1 MIVTRAPL
9 RISLFGGGTDMPEFF
24 CKQEYGAVLSFAIN
38 RYVYITLHP
47 IYKRNG
53 YLLKYS
59 RTENCLN
66 VDEIEHQIIK
76 AVFKRY
82 QIDGV
87 ELSVSADVPAGTG
100 MGSSS
105 AFTISLLLAVKTF
118 LKLPVSAVSVAQE
131 ACDIEINVLKAPIG
145 YQDQFASALGG
156 INHLKFTPD
165 GVEILKSWN
174 EASLVNEFNQRF
186 VLVETGN
193 SRAANL
199 ILEEQRKNISINK
212 DNTNGMLLKMRDMS
226 FTASR
231 MLEASMFEFGGMLT
245 DSWEMKKSLAYSIS
259 NSQVESTIREGM
271 ARGATGAKLGG
282 AGAGGFVIFSVIPG
296 EKNSFINSM
305 VKAGFYVD
313 CPRVSSKGCEVIFN
327 D

>member
-9 RISLFGGGTDMPEFF
+9 RISLFGGGSDMPEFF
-24 CKQEYGAVLSFAIN
+24 CEQEYGAVLSFAIN

-59 RTENCLN
+59 RTENCFN
-66 VDEIEHQIIK
+66 VDEIEHSIIK

-105 AFTISLLLAVKTF
+105 AFTISLLLAVKTY
-118 LKLPVSAVSVAQE
+118 LNLPFNALSVAQE

-156 INHLKFTPD
+156 INHLKFAPG

-174 EASLVNEFNQRF
+174 EDSVADEFNQRF
-186 VLVETGN
+186 VLVETGF
-193 SRAANL
+193 SRSANL
-199 ILEEQRKNISINK
+199 ILEEQRKNISSNK
-212 DNTNGMLLKMRDMS
+212 DNSNGILLKMRDMS
-226 FTASR
+226 FTASK
-231 MLEASMFEFGGMLT
+231 MIDASMFEFGEMLT
-245 DSWEMKKSLAYSIS
+245 DSWEMKKSLANSIS
-259 NSQVESTIREGM
+259 NSQVEATIQKGM

-296 EKNSFINSM
+296 EKNSFIKSM
-305 VKAGFYVD
+305 IEAGFYVD
-313 CPRVSSKGCEVIFN
+313 SPRVSSKGCEVILN